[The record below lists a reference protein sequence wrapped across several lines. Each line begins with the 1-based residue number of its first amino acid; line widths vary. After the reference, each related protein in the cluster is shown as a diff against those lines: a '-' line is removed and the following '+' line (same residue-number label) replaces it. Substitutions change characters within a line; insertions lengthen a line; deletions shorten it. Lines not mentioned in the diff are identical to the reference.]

1 VEKSVA
7 CSDRRSIEKIKDL
20 NLPRPGSRLPP
31 DLRLAAPDREEVS
44 KDHWQELL
52 RLLDEGEISAEI
64 AKQIE
69 RDLFEPRAAGEP
81 PKLRD
86 DVWERHLEARH
97 ADIERALFEATSL
110 KPKAF

>member
-1 VEKSVA
+1 MS
-7 CSDRRSIEKIKDL
+7 
-20 NLPRPGSRLPP
+20 RPGSRRPP
-31 DLRLAAPDREEVS
+31 YLQLAAPNRDEVS

-69 RDLFEPRAAGEP
+69 RDLFESRAAGEP

-86 DVWERHLEARH
+86 DAWERHLEGRH
-97 ADIERALFEATSL
+97 ARIERALFGATSL
-110 KPKAF
+110 RPKPL

>member
-1 VEKSVA
+1 MSRPA
-7 CSDRRSIEKIKDL
+7 SRR
-20 NLPRPGSRLPP
+20 PP
-31 DLRLAAPDREEVS
+31 DLQLAEPNRDEVS

-52 RLLDEGEISAEI
+52 RLLDEGEISAQI

-69 RDLFEPRAAGEP
+69 RDLFEPRAAGEL

-86 DVWERHLEARH
+86 DAWERHLEARH
-97 ADIERALFEATSL
+97 ANIERALFEVTNL